1 MYTIL
6 RPILA
11 CIVALLC
18 VNADAVARQDGT
30 AQEFLILGDADT
42 RATIVAG
49 LEKRGYSSVLVTLYP
64 SFSTALYRF
73 DPELSKD
80 QYADALTALAELT
93 PDDPS
98 IASDVNSE
106 LSVDRG
112 GGQTGSLWVT
122 GLEATEFDSQY
133 GFTITGSDFAANHT
147 TGRGVK
153 VAIVDSGLVSDAP
166 RAEGFSLDYGYTFI
180 NGGGIGGVPSDT
192 GDGIDNN
199 ANGAADEGVGH
210 GTFIASLI
218 GLTAPGARHLHIK
231 VLNDEGECQMSDL
244 LAALEACIAE
254 DVHVVNL
261 SIVPLGSTPILK
273 GAFAALRQNG
283 TIVVAS
289 AGNAAATGNP
299 FGTSEE
305 DLVQVGATTEVD
317 TLWSGSATGSWV
329 DIVAP
334 GFTRLDSKGAPIP
347 QRAVVGVIGVEA
359 NGEPTYAAAS
369 GTSFAAAFVS
379 GAAACFR
386 AANPSWP
393 DDAPYGEGE
402 VAPGDIAGNFRN
414 ALVAS
419 GVTLAS
425 STLKRLDAAALVA
438 GFDPVPRCPGDIA
451 RATSGEGPEFRVNG
465 LDLAEMLVRFGTV
478 LTDPRRI
485 ERANLAP
492 SKPEGS
498 APEVIDG
505 SDLAALLASWG
516 FNPPKPCP

>member
-1 MYTIL
+1 MYGTL
-6 RPILA
+6 RRILA
-11 CIVALLC
+11 CVVAALAMSSPAL
-18 VNADAVARQDGT
+18 AQAEGA
-30 AQEFLILGDADT
+30 AQEFLIQGDADT

-64 SFSTALYRF
+64 TFSTALYRF

-80 QYADALTALAELT
+80 QYADAIAALAELT
-93 PDDPS
+93 PDDSS
-98 IASDVNSE
+98 IVSEVNSE

-122 GLEATEFDSQY
+122 GIEASEFDSQY

-147 TGRGVK
+147 TGSGVK
-153 VAIVDSGLVSDAP
+153 VAIVDSGLVSNAP

-192 GDGIDNN
+192 GDRVDNN
-199 ANGAADEGVGH
+199 GNGAADEGVGH

-261 SIVPLGSTPILK
+261 SIVPLGSTTILK
-273 GAFAALRQNG
+273 GAFAALRLNG

-305 DLVQVGATTEVD
+305 DLVQVGATTEID
-317 TLWSGSATGSWV
+317 TVWSGSSTGTWV
-329 DIVAP
+329 DIMAP
-334 GFTRLDSKGAPIP
+334 GFTRLDAEGAAIP
-347 QRAVVGVIGVEA
+347 QRAVVGVVGVEA
-359 NGEPTYAAAS
+359 NGAPTYAAAS

-393 DDAPYGEGE
+393 DDPSSGGGA
-402 VAPGDIAGNFRN
+402 VAPGDIAGIFRN

-419 GVTLAS
+419 GVPIAS
-425 STLKRLDAAALVA
+425 STLKRLDAGALVA
-438 GFDPVPRCPGDIA
+438 GFDPVPRCPGDIV

-492 SKPEGS
+492 SKPKGS
-498 APEVIDG
+498 TPEVIDG